1 MSDNNKREAINR
13 MAQRVAQQSNISH
26 TDARRMVVKH
36 LTRADNK
43 KRSQ

>member
-1 MSDNNKREAINR
+1 MSDSSKRAAINR
-13 MAQRVAQQSNISH
+13 MAQRIAQQSNITH

-43 KRSQ
+43 NRS

>member
-43 KRSQ
+43 KRS

>member
-1 MSDNNKREAINR
+1 MSDNNERAAINR
-13 MAQRVAQQSNISH
+13 MAQRIAQQSNISH

-36 LTRADNK
+36 LNRADNK

>member
-1 MSDNNKREAINR
+1 MSDNSKRAAINR
-13 MAQRVAQQSNISH
+13 MAQRIAQQSNITH

-43 KRSQ
+43 NRS

>member
-1 MSDNNKREAINR
+1 MSDSNKRAAIDR
-13 MAQRVAQQSNISH
+13 MAQKVAQQSNISH
-26 TDARRMVVKH
+26 TQARRMVVKH

>member
-1 MSDNNKREAINR
+1 MSDNNERAAINR
-13 MAQRVAQQSNISH
+13 MAQRIAQQSNISH

-36 LTRADNK
+36 LIRADNK

>member
-1 MSDNNKREAINR
+1 MSDSSKRAAIDR
-13 MAQRVAQQSNISH
+13 IAQKVAQQSNISH

>member
-1 MSDNNKREAINR
+1 MSDKKRAAVDRI
-13 MAQRVAQQSNISH
+13 AQRVAQQSNISH
-26 TDARRMVVKH
+26 TEARQMVVKH

>member
-1 MSDNNKREAINR
+1 MSDNNKRAAINR
-13 MAQRVAQQSNISH
+13 MAQRIAQQSNISH

-36 LTRADNK
+36 LNRADNK

>member
-1 MSDNNKREAINR
+1 MSDKKERAAIDR
-13 MAQRVAQQSNISH
+13 MAQRVAKKSNISH